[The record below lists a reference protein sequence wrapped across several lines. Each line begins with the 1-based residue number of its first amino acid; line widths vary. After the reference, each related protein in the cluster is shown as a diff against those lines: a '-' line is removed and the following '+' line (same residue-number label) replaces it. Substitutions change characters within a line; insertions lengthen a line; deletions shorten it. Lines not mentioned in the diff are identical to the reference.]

1 MRRFAAFLAVAVTVA
16 ATYAAQDDPPKAAP
30 KELAPRPVVFS
41 KPTLP
46 LQQALAELAAQT
58 GNPVTDLRRQKTN
71 PTLAVPTGAMTFWPA
86 LDAIAKASGIAY
98 STYVNEGG
106 VALTDTPYRVTP
118 AAYSGLFRIALRRT
132 SVSLDEETQTHH
144 LHLAFDIAW
153 EPRFR
158 PFYIDLRQ
166 AQLTFA
172 PDADKKQ
179 AQDTVRTRSPVP
191 VAGRTAVEIETTAA
205 APKRSCP
212 AIAALEGKLWAIGPS
227 KMLAFRFGKLAI
239 QKPGSKGPAA
249 PPATQED
256 VTVTL
261 AAIRR
266 QADALLVTV
275 EIENPKG
282 GPVFDTHQS
291 WLDNNRIVL
300 ANGLGARKWTVTAPE
315 RDEMRGNRAKLVYAF
330 VESAEQRLP
339 NSLDGWTLTYE
350 TPGRI
355 VELMAPF
362 TLKDL
367 ALP

>member
-1 MRRFAAFLAVAVTVA
+1 MRTLSLLLVA
-16 ATYAAQDDPPKAAP
+16 ALMLTAGALAQSDSQASALKA
-30 KELAPRPVVFS
+30 LAPRPVVFS
-41 KPTLP
+41 KSPLL
-46 LQQALAELAAQT
+46 LQQALAELTAQT
-58 GNPVTDLRRQKTN
+58 GNRVGDGRRQKAN
-71 PTLAVPTGAMTFWPA
+71 PTITLPAGPITFWPA
-86 LDAIAKASGIAY
+86 LDAIARASGIGY
-98 STYVNEGG
+98 STYVTEGS
-106 VALTDTPYRVTP
+106 VALTDTPYRAAPT
-118 AAYSGLFRIALRRT
+118 AYSGIFRIALRRT
-132 SVSLDEETQTHH
+132 NVSLDEETQAHH

-158 PFYIDLRQ
+158 PFYVDLRQ
-166 AQLTFA
+166 VTLTFA

-179 AQDTVRTRSPVP
+179 GHDTVRTRSPVP
-191 VAGRTAVEIETTAA
+191 VAGRAAVEIDTMAA

-212 AIAALEGKLWAIGPS
+212 AIAALEGTLWAVGPS
-227 KMLAFRFGKLAI
+227 KMLAFHFGKVAI

-249 PPATQED
+249 PPATQEG

-261 AAIRR
+261 ASIRR
-266 QADALLVTV
+266 QADALLVSI

-282 GPVFDTHQS
+282 GPAFDTHQS

-300 ANGLGARKWTVTAPE
+300 ANADGARKWTLTAPE

-339 NSLDGWTLTYE
+339 DSLDGWTLTYE

-355 VELMAPF
+355 VELTAPF
-362 TLKDL
+362 MLKDL